1 MRSFSNARKREKD
14 SLSETNVSW
23 VEIQIF
29 LLRKDWAKS
38 VPAAAVIPIV
48 QMMIYTGFKTCEA
61 RREII
66 LLSRE
71 SNLVNFIGKIKNRL
85 NYHTREREML
95 GALLKERSNV

>member
-29 LLRKDWAKS
+29 LLRKDWAES

-48 QMMIYTGFKTCEA
+48 QMMIYTGFKTCGA
-61 RREII
+61 CLRKIEIFFI
-66 LLSRE
+66 E
-71 SNLVNFIGKIKNRL
+71 SNFVNFIGKIKYKL
-85 NYHTREREML
+85 NY
-95 GALLKERSNV
+95 